1 MRKLKTQK
9 ELPDSPAGF
18 PVAVCEFRT
27 STGNE
32 VIAWFKTERD
42 AKIFAEAEKEAAEFK
57 IKLQLE
63 QAKTASA
70 YRRAY
75 NRGCFGQ

>member
-9 ELPDSPAGF
+9 DVPDSPAGF

-27 STGNE
+27 ATDGE

-42 AKIFAEAEKEAAEFK
+42 AKIFAEAEKEMADLK
-57 IKLQLE
+57 KKLQTE
-63 QAKTASA
+63 QSNTSSV

-75 NRGCFGQ
+75 NRGCMGQ